1 MAAMTRDEAVAEIQ
15 EGLNFRTDQAAA
27 IIRRL
32 QRVQFLLEQGRT
44 LPWFLEVNTT
54 VAVAA
59 NADLLVT
66 SLPNFIREIRNPQ
79 RGMGV
84 YYLDS
89 DNAPVFL
96 QKLDRAENWQSL
108 GVGEST
114 DTVRA
119 YSLLATS
126 LQLFPR
132 THVAVSLTVDYYAK
146 DVVLAT
152 NITNLWLTNAP
163 YLMIGN
169 AGASF
174 AQTLENTTAYNEFT
188 QLAQVAW
195 QAIFAETIEREIAN
209 RQYIVGR
216 NS

>member
-1 MAAMTRDEAVAEIQ
+1 MAGMTRDEAVAEIQ
-15 EGLNFRTDQAAA
+15 EGLGFRADQATA

-44 LPWFLEVNTT
+44 LPWFLEKSTT
-54 VAVAA
+54 VAVLA
-59 NADLLVT
+59 NSDMLVT
-66 SLPNFIREIRNPQ
+66 SLPGFIREIRNPQ

-89 DNAPVFL
+89 NNAPVFL
-96 QKLDRAENWQSL
+96 QKLDPPENWQSL
-108 GVGEST
+108 GVGLST
-114 DTVRA
+114 DTVVA
-119 YSLLATS
+119 YSLTATS

-132 THVAVSLTVDYYAK
+132 THVAVSLTVDYFGHDA
-146 DVVLAT
+146 VLT
-152 NITNLWLTNAP
+152 SNVTNLWLTNAP

-174 AQTLENTTAYNEFT
+174 AQTIQNTAAYNEFT
-188 QLAQVAW
+188 QLAQVSW
-195 QAIFAETIEREIAN
+195 QSIFAETIEREIAN
-209 RQYIVGR
+209 RQYVVGR